1 MLLGIF
7 VLICFAAFF
16 IFRAWHIAMLFGAF
30 VFILLRGLFHFPSM
44 AYRHVVLGFVLI
56 CFADFHFPSMASR
69 HICFYFASQSF
80 VIHALHRRTAFGS
93 CRLDLSGFRKSL
105 VVHAHGRAPIAE
117 LQEIAKRII
126 FNAQNEMAVC
136 HCRVTKVFEVND
148 IQYAKQKGVPPT
160 HEQQK
165 SLKPIIF
172 TAQTNMAFRHR

>member
-30 VFILLRGLFHFPSM
+30 VFILLRGLFHFQSM
-44 AYRHVVLGFVLI
+44 AYRHVV
-56 CFADFHFPSMASR
+56 R

-160 HEQQK
+160 HEQYK